1 MARTDIVLS
10 QESHLQ
16 RESFFDNFPGWRSFR
31 NDAVRSEAGAN
42 EEGEAKRKRRGRWTA
57 GTVIWIRESFLENF
71 MEPDHLIIRGG
82 YVHYVVLRPKARVD
96 VRFPVFTEPFT
107 VLNIYLHSTH
117 QLDSEKLELIRE
129 MQREVLP
136 TKFIFTGGDT
146 NIKWDPSDISGGT
159 ATVGDIREAFADFL
173 KGKGLM
179 ELYQPLPT
187 RMDSRAWSIVDRFF
201 VATPAGVDMEDFMDL
216 TVSLPK
222 HPFMPWSEGPH
233 PSDHFQLLLTPSPA
247 SLDKKAR
254 FVIPKWL
261 ARSPDFVK
269 RFKTQW
275 LKLKARALA
284 GKLGKRARRGG
295 RSKS

>member
-1 MARTDIVLS
+1 M
-10 QESHLQ
+10 
-16 RESFFDNFPGWRSFR
+16 
-31 NDAVRSEAGAN
+31 
-42 EEGEAKRKRRGRWTA
+42 
-57 GTVIWIRESFLENF
+57 
-71 MEPDHLIIRGG
+71 
-82 YVHYVVLRPKARVD
+82 
-96 VRFPVFTEPFT
+96 
-107 VLNIYLHSTH
+107 
-117 QLDSEKLELIRE
+117 
-129 MQREVLP
+129 
-136 TKFIFTGGDT
+136 
-146 NIKWDPSDISGGT
+146 
-159 ATVGDIREAFADFL
+159 
-173 KGKGLM
+173 
-179 ELYQPLPT
+179 
-187 RMDSRAWSIVDRFF
+187 RAWSIVDRLF
-201 VATPAGVDMEDFMDL
+201 VASPAGVDMEDFMDL

-295 RSKS
+295 STSQAWPVGCFWLAEAV